1 MAERIKIFY
10 GIDHGTVE
18 KIANRFAKDYD
29 LEIRKASLIIRENP
43 IIGST
48 FFLTV
53 VYGKEIE
60 CVETDS
66 SDTIHAKWE
75 ISSDG
80 YYPYC
85 SNCKNEPQGR
95 EMTKW
100 CPNCGA
106 KMDKE

>member
-1 MAERIKIFY
+1 MGKEVKIFTS
-10 GIDHGTVE
+10 IRSNAVE
-18 KIANRFAKDYD
+18 KYANDYAQDHD
-29 LEIRKASLIIRENP
+29 LEIHNASLTIHTNP
-43 IIGST
+43 ISGAMYC
-48 FFLTV
+48 LTV
-53 VYGKEIE
+53 VYEDKPKEIAE
-60 CVETDS
+60 Y

-85 SNCKNEPQGR
+85 SNCKEEPQGR

-106 KMDKE
+106 RMDKE